1 MREYELMFIV
11 AQRDVKEG
19 KHEKLVEKVR
29 ELIEKAGGRVL
40 RVRPWGLRQLAYEI
54 GGYDYGYYVIMQ
66 VLLEPDHTK
75 PFEAKLKVEEDVLRF
90 LLLATGERDEGDVQ
104 VFADM
109 ADEAAVEEIAKA
121 GGGEEYPLDHPSA
134 PTAPATAKPDAK

>member
-19 KHEKLVEKVR
+19 KHEKLVERVR
-29 ELIEKAGGRVL
+29 ELVEKAGGRVL

-66 VLLEPDHTK
+66 LLMEPDNTK
-75 PFEAKLKVEEDVLRF
+75 PFEAKLKSETDVLRF
-90 LLLATGERDEGDVQ
+90 LLLATGERDEGEVK
-104 VFADM
+104 VFAEM
-109 ADEAAVEEIAKA
+109 ADEASIEQIAKA
-121 GGGEEYPLDHPSA
+121 GGAEEYPMDHPE
-134 PTAPATAKPDAK
+134 APAEEPEKPAAE